1 MRYIVTALILLCS
14 LFSLGQEVEMP
25 ENALVSRQVFFDD
38 LQYQRVPKIIVESWD
53 KLRSKSDTKV
63 IYDNPALRIPKE
75 SVCYIYTS
83 KTKAGYLHVNKTIE
97 LTMDST
103 DMRKVE
109 YYLDKQ
115 IVNNYKLAKRL
126 FKLEIKD
133 IQTLKIDTA
142 ANLEFVRVYVDLTNK
157 K

>member
-1 MRYIVTALILLCS
+1 MRYIVTALILLYS
-14 LFSLGQEVEMP
+14 LFGLGQEVKMP
-25 ENALVSRQVFFDD
+25 EDALMSRQVFFDD
-38 LQYQRVPKIIVESWD
+38 LQYQRVPNVIVESWD

-63 IYDNPALRIPKE
+63 VYDNPALRIPKE

-109 YYLDKQ
+109 YYLNEQ
-115 IVNNYKLAKRL
+115 IVNDYKLAKKL
-126 FKLEIKD
+126 FKLEMRD
-133 IQTLKIDTA
+133 IQSLNIDA
-142 ANLEFVRVYVDLTNK
+142 AAHLEFVRVYVITDK

>member
-1 MRYIVTALILLCS
+1 MRYIVTALILLYS
-14 LFSLGQEVEMP
+14 LFGLGQEVKMP
-25 ENALVSRQVFFDD
+25 ENALMSRQVFFDD
-38 LQYQRVPKIIVESWD
+38 LQYQRVPNVIVESWD

-63 IYDNPALRIPKE
+63 VYDNPALRIPKE

-109 YYLDKQ
+109 YYLNEQ
-115 IVNNYKLAKRL
+115 IVNDYKLAKKL
-126 FKLEIKD
+126 FKLEMRD
-133 IQTLKIDTA
+133 IQSLNIDTA
-142 ANLEFVRVYVDLTNK
+142 AHLEFVKVYIDLK
-157 K
+157 D

>member
-1 MRYIVTALILLCS
+1 MRYIITALILLYS
-14 LFSLGQEVEMP
+14 LFGFGQEVKMP
-25 ENALVSRQVFFDD
+25 ENALMSRQVFFDD
-38 LQYQRVPKIIVESWD
+38 LQYQRVPNVIVESWD

-63 IYDNPALRIPKE
+63 VYDNPALRIPKE

-109 YYLDKQ
+109 YYLNEQ
-115 IVNNYKLAKRL
+115 IVNDYKLAKKL
-126 FKLEIKD
+126 FKLEMRD
-133 IQTLKIDTA
+133 IQSLNIDTA
-142 ANLEFVRVYVDLTNK
+142 AHLEFVKVYIALKD
-157 K
+157 

>member
-1 MRYIVTALILLCS
+1 MRYIITTLILLHS
-14 LFSLGQEVEMP
+14 LFGLGQEVKMP
-25 ENALVSRQVFFDD
+25 ENALMSRQVFFDD
-38 LQYQRVPKIIVESWD
+38 LQYQRVPNIIVETWD
-53 KLRSKSDTKV
+53 KLRSKSDSKIV
-63 IYDNPALRIPKE
+63 YDNPALRIPKE

-83 KTKAGYLHVNKTIE
+83 KTKAGYLHVNKTTE

-109 YYLDKQ
+109 YYLNEQ

-126 FKLEIKD
+126 LKLDIKD
-133 IQTLKIDTA
+133 IQSLKIDTA
-142 ANLEFVRVYVDLTNK
+142 AHLEFVRVYVITDK

>member
-1 MRYIVTALILLCS
+1 MRYIVTALILLYS
-14 LFSLGQEVEMP
+14 LFGLGQEVKMP
-25 ENALVSRQVFFDD
+25 EDALMSRQVFFDD
-38 LQYQRVPKIIVESWD
+38 LQYQRVPNVIVESWD

-63 IYDNPALRIPKE
+63 VYDNPALRMPKE

-109 YYLDKQ
+109 YYLNEQ

-126 FKLEIKD
+126 FKLDIKD
-133 IQTLKIDTA
+133 IESLKIDTA
-142 ANLEFVRVYVDLTNK
+142 AHLEFVRVYVITDK

>member
-1 MRYIVTALILLCS
+1 MRYIITALILLYS
-14 LFSLGQEVEMP
+14 LFGFGQEVKMP
-25 ENALVSRQVFFDD
+25 KDALMSRQVFFDD
-38 LQYQRVPKIIVESWD
+38 LQYQRVPNVIVESWD

-63 IYDNPALRIPKE
+63 VYDNPALRIPKE

-109 YYLDKQ
+109 YYLNEQ
-115 IVNNYKLAKRL
+115 IVNDYKLAKKL
-126 FKLEIKD
+126 FKLEMRD
-133 IQTLKIDTA
+133 IQSLNIDTA
-142 ANLEFVRVYVDLTNK
+142 AHLEFVKVYIDLK
-157 K
+157 D

>member
-1 MRYIVTALILLCS
+1 MRYIVTALILLYS
-14 LFSLGQEVEMP
+14 LFGLGQEVKMP
-25 ENALVSRQVFFDD
+25 EDALMSRQVFFDD
-38 LQYQRVPKIIVESWD
+38 LQYQRVPNVIVESWD

-63 IYDNPALRIPKE
+63 VYDNPALRIPKE

-109 YYLDKQ
+109 YYLNEQ
-115 IVNNYKLAKRL
+115 IVNDYKLAKKL
-126 FKLEIKD
+126 FKLEMRD
-133 IQTLKIDTA
+133 IQSLNIDTA
-142 ANLEFVRVYVDLTNK
+142 AHLEFVRVYVITDK

>member
-1 MRYIVTALILLCS
+1 
-14 LFSLGQEVEMP
+14 MP
-25 ENALVSRQVFFDD
+25 ENALMSRQVFFDD
-38 LQYQRVPKIIVESWD
+38 LQYQRVPNVIVESWD

-63 IYDNPALRIPKE
+63 VYDNPALRIPKE

-109 YYLDKQ
+109 YYLNEQ
-115 IVNNYKLAKRL
+115 IVNDYKLAKKL
-126 FKLEIKD
+126 FKLEMRD
-133 IQTLKIDTA
+133 IQSLNIDTA
-142 ANLEFVRVYVDLTNK
+142 AHLEFVKVYIALKD
-157 K
+157 

>member
-1 MRYIVTALILLCS
+1 MRYIITALILLYS
-14 LFSLGQEVEMP
+14 LFGFGQEVKMP
-25 ENALVSRQVFFDD
+25 ENALMSRQVFFDD
-38 LQYQRVPKIIVESWD
+38 LQYQRVPNVIVESWD

-63 IYDNPALRIPKE
+63 VYDNPALRIPKE

-109 YYLDKQ
+109 YYLNEQ

-126 FKLEIKD
+126 FKLDIKD
-133 IQTLKIDTA
+133 IQSLKIDTA
-142 ANLEFVRVYVDLTNK
+142 AHLEFVRVYVITDK